1 MDVECIEYNL
11 MPINS
16 RAKGARFERYLA
28 LWFRDEGWA
37 DAKRGCQHAGRDV
50 NTGQDAP
57 DLIVPGLTEWLHIEA
72 KHVERLQLQ
81 DVACEPNRVGS
92 CAEACLGYKPSAIV
106 SYRFHSY
113 RVSVL
118 AFRLPVRRLAVLLP
132 MHAPCPQRSSR
143 PDRL

>member
-16 RAKGARFERYLA
+16 RPKGARFERYLA

-37 DAKRGCQHAGRDV
+37 DAKRGGQHAGRDV

-81 DVACEPNRVGS
+81 DAYDQARRDASGVGKIPCVIHKRNSTDPLVTISLEDFAQFLRGDLPPNN
-92 CAEACLGYKPSAIV
+92 ENQTKENETNE
-106 SYRFHSY
+106 
-113 RVSVL
+113 
-118 AFRLPVRRLAVLLP
+118 
-132 MHAPCPQRSSR
+132 
-143 PDRL
+143 